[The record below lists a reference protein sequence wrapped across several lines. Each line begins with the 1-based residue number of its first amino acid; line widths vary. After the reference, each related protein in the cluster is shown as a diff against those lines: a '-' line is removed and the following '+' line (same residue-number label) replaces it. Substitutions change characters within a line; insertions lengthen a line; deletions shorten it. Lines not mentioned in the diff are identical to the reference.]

1 MCNDNMHPQQLA
13 RTVRQAARTFDRTD
27 DAARALL
34 GTTCMP
40 RNITKRMRV
49 LLAQHVPTAPP
60 SVGNLPRGGER
71 GDSQGAS
78 RAPPS
83 AESLQGRQGKGEGE
97 SVE

>member
-1 MCNDNMHPQQLA
+1 MHHLTNVQQHAPTAA
-13 RTVRQAARTFDRTD
+13 RTDRQAARTFDRTD

-40 RNITKRMRV
+40 HNITKRMRV
-49 LLAQHVPTAPP
+49 ILAQHVSTAPP

-83 AESLQGRQGKGEGE
+83 AESLAAREARERRG
-97 SVE
+97 